1 MVCWYNNYASKR
13 RAAMFVVVVVVFF
26 VFWGGFIWVF
36 LGEMIAL
43 NDTNGSGLS
52 LLSLSQ
58 YLAVDV
64 RRLNVSLLRWFRE
77 GVAAALG
84 VPVGHVH
91 INQLNVRCQSITR
104 CSPAVHLTA

>member
-1 MVCWYNNYASKR
+1 MHLSAGQLCLLLLLC
-13 RAAMFVVVVVVFF
+13 FLFF
-26 VFWGGFIWVF
+26 GGVLFGFF

>member
-1 MVCWYNNYASKR
+1 
-13 RAAMFVVVVVVFF
+13 
-26 VFWGGFIWVF
+26 
-36 LGEMIAL
+36 MIAEV
-43 NDTNGSGLS
+43 SLS
-52 LLSLSQ
+52 LSLSQ

>member
-1 MVCWYNNYASKR
+1 MHLSAGQLCLLLLLLC
-13 RAAMFVVVVVVFF
+13 FLFF
-26 VFWGGFIWVF
+26 GGVLFGFF

>member
-1 MVCWYNNYASKR
+1 MHLSAGQLCLLLLC
-13 RAAMFVVVVVVFF
+13 FLFF
-26 VFWGGFIWVF
+26 GGVLFGFF